1 MRITIVNQFYV
12 PDIAPTAHLSAS
24 LAEHLASLGHD
35 VTVVASAGGYSA
47 DAKGK
52 DSPGK
57 GTEAGDKGVDVKRIW
72 TPKLGKA
79 NLVKRLADYA
89 AFYMGAFW
97 AVATLPR
104 QDVVVSLT
112 TPPFIAWTAVLHRFF
127 KRGTRIVLWN
137 MDCYP
142 EAPERAGMIKPDGFV
157 SKTLQFFNRRLFASI
172 DHLVSLD
179 TAMQELLL
187 GRYAPKGREL
197 PTSIVPN
204 WERADFF
211 PADATHE
218 PWEGIERLGLD
229 GKFVVLY
236 LGNMGVGHDF
246 ATALDA
252 AEQLKDDNVAFL
264 YIGGGKR
271 KDEVAAEAQKRGL
284 SNVVVHSY
292 VPKET
297 TPGVMASTDCALIT
311 LRENMLGV
319 MSPSKLHAN
328 LAMRLPVAYVG
339 PVKSNVDDAI
349 DRFACGVSVR
359 EGDVDTLV
367 SYIRSLASDSARHE
381 RDRAAARR
389 AFDEAYNDRVT
400 LAALTAVIAP
410 ASEANPADEPAHATA

>member
-1 MRITIVNQFYV
+1 MRITLVNQFYV
-12 PDIAPTAHLSAS
+12 PDIAPTAHLTAS
-24 LAEHLASLGHD
+24 LAEHLAGLGHE

-52 DSPGK
+52 DSPGRR
-57 GTEAGDKGVDVKRIW
+57 GDAGDKGVRVKRIW

-97 AVATLPR
+97 TVAALPR
-104 QDVVVSLT
+104 QDVIVSLT
-112 TPPFIAWTAVLHRFF
+112 TPPFVAWSAVLHRFL

-142 EAPERAGMIKPDGFV
+142 EAPERAGMIKPDGLV
-157 SKTLQFFNRRLFASI
+157 SKTLQLFNRKLFKRL
-172 DHLVSLD
+172 DHLISLD

-211 PADATHE
+211 PDGAEHE

-252 AEQLKDDNVAFL
+252 AERMKDDSVAFL

-271 KDEVAAEAQKRGL
+271 KDEVAAEAQRRGL

-292 VPKET
+292 VPKDQ
-297 TPGVMASTDCALIT
+297 TPGVMASASCALIT

-339 PVKSNVDDAI
+339 PPKSNVDDAI
-349 DRFACGVSVR
+349 ERFGCWLSVR
-359 EGDVDTLV
+359 EGDVDGLVEYVRTL
-367 SYIRSLASDSARHE
+367 AGDPGRHE

-389 AFDEAYNDRVT
+389 AFDEAYNDRAVMPAFESI
-400 LAALTAVIAP
+400 LASV
-410 ASEANPADEPAHATA
+410 SS